1 VSNEQRT
8 MFNTEESDWLAD
20 SAELSG
26 ELRIFVDE
34 FQSFTPELFA
44 EMKIHLLRTGLTK
57 SARDDFCEVSIR
69 SRQCLK
75 CDLLYETKKCL
86 LWYRLYRVIDWAAV
100 ERGPPCIRL
109 AFAKKTIRTVANY
122 LTYVN
127 LVDLP
132 FYQKRMPPSCNMME
146 RWGYCNPNEYCRA
159 MKTGNPREYMSA
171 RERVKMSRGL
181 SE

>member
-1 VSNEQRT
+1 VSNKQGAGPSA
-8 MFNTEESDWLAD
+8 EESDWLANAVQM
-20 SAELSG
+20 SSELKD
-26 ELRIFVDE
+26 FADE
-34 FQSFTPELFA
+34 FGSFTPELFA
-44 EMKIHLLRTGLTK
+44 EMKIHLLRGSLTK
-57 SARDDFCEVSIR
+57 PARDTFCEISINGG
-69 SRQCLK
+69 QCPR

-122 LTYVN
+122 LTYVS

-159 MKTGNPREYMSA
+159 MKTGNPIEYMSA

-181 SE
+181 PK